1 MPKRARRSPSRSVN
15 VLQDRVDEDARLAN
29 LDRKLEGLQLEGHW
43 RLPHAHRTEP
53 SPVAPPYRWK
63 WTDIR
68 SSLLEAGEIRAIDGG
83 AGRRTVRLC
92 TPGLSA
98 KWTTPTIHASIQL
111 VKPGEVAPAH
121 RHTMGAL
128 RFIIEGHGG
137 YTTVNGTKLV
147 MEPGDLVLT
156 PGWDWHDHGH
166 DGDRPMIW
174 IDGHDFPFTNHLNG
188 IFFENFPERQQPV
201 TAVAGPGHHYVF
213 KGSESRAQLAAQGE
227 VTFTDPRTGATTLPT
242 MTCRLTRLDAGR
254 ETPRTRRTAN
264 VIYHV
269 VEGSGTTQ
277 AGDRELRWETGD
289 LFVVPG
295 WTWAEHRAETR
306 GGAILFSMSDE
317 PILERYG
324 VFRVETASE
333 VRAG

>member
-1 MPKRARRSPSRSVN
+1 
-15 VLQDRVDEDARLAN
+15 VLEVQNEDARLAQ
-29 LDRKLEGLQLEGHW
+29 LDGKLEGLHLEGHW

-53 SPVAPPYRWK
+53 VPVAAPYRWH

-68 SSLLEAGEIRAIDGG
+68 SSLIEAGEIRAIDGG

-92 TPGLSA
+92 TPGMSS

-137 YTTVNGTKLV
+137 YTTVNGVKLV

-213 KGSESRAQLAAQGE
+213 KGSASRAQLATLGDAGGDPAWGPT
-227 VTFTDPRTGATTLPT
+227 VTFTHPRTGSTALPT
-242 MTCRLTRLDAGR
+242 MTCRLSRLAAGR
-254 ETPRTRRTAN
+254 ETARTRRTAN

-269 VEGSGTTQ
+269 VEGSGSTQ
-277 AGDRELRWETGD
+277 AGGTELRWEPGD

-295 WTWAEHRAETR
+295 WTWTQHRAESR

-324 VFRVETASE
+324 VSRIETAP
-333 VRAG
+333 A